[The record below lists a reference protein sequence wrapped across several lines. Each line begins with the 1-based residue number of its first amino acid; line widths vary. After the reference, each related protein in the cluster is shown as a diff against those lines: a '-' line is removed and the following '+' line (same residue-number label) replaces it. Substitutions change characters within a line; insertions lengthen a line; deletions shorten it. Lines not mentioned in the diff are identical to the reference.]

1 MIALFKERILS
12 LEASYEQKIA
22 ELSLLKEL
30 GDALKSA
37 NLSQWDEL
45 FSEQLDIIKEHAGIY
60 SISIML
66 LDEATQLLYV
76 VGVSRMK
83 NSSRRS
89 PATFKR
95 NEGVAGKALSTSKTI
110 HIPDV
115 RKDPAFS
122 DKGTNQEGSLACVP
136 IISEGFPIGVLNF
149 RDNISYSFG
158 PNYLRF
164 FELIADQLSI
174 AVSLVRTYQDL
185 VRLEKKRINLSRY
198 FSRGLAEHLLADER
212 MTRLGGEK
220 KLVTTMFIDIVN
232 FTPIV
237 ETNPVEGVVG
247 VLNSFFEIVVPVI
260 FSHGGMLDKFLGD
273 GMLAIFGIPDASD
286 DDPVEAIQCAIEVQK
301 TVRRM
306 KGTFENEGLFPIDV
320 GIGIATGIAIAGN
333 IGTQEQMNYTV
344 IGEPVNLAQRLESI
358 TSQGEIIVSGATAD
372 IALGQGIEDALFESM
387 GNIDIKG
394 ISKNIAPMKVIYR
407 GKNKIK
413 RQGFK
418 G

>member
-1 MIALFKERILS
+1 MTQDIITLFKERILS

-45 FSEQLDIIKEHAGIY
+45 FSKQLDIIKRHTGIH
-60 SISIML
+60 SLSIML

-76 VGVSRMK
+76 VGVSRME
-83 NSSRRS
+83 NPSRCP
-89 PATFKR
+89 PASFKR
-95 NEGVAGKALSTSKTI
+95 SEGAAGKALSTSKTI
-110 HIPDV
+110 YIPDV
-115 RKDPAFS
+115 RKDPAFL

-136 IISEGFPIGVLNF
+136 IISEGSPIGVLNF

-158 PNYLRF
+158 PNDLRF

-174 AVSLVRTYQDL
+174 TASLVRTYQDL
-185 VRLEKKRINLSRY
+185 IRLEKKRINLSRY

-220 KLVTTMFIDIVN
+220 KLVTTMFIDIAN

-247 VLNSFFEIVVPVI
+247 VLNSFFEAVVPII

-273 GMLAIFGIPDASD
+273 GIMAVFGIPDASD
-286 DDPVEAIQCAIEVQK
+286 NDPVDAIQCAIEVQK
-301 TVRRM
+301 TVYRM
-306 KGTFENEGLFPIDV
+306 KNAFEEKWLFSIDV

-333 IGTQEQMNYTV
+333 IGTGEQMNYTV
-344 IGEPVNLAQRLESI
+344 IGEPVNLAERLESI

-372 IALGQGIEDALFESM
+372 IALNQGIKDVGFESM
-387 GNIDIKG
+387 GNISIKG
-394 ISKNIAPMKVIYR
+394 ISRNISPMKVIYM
-407 GKNKIK
+407 GEI
-413 RQGFK
+413 QD
-418 G
+418 